1 MKQSYLLKFQAGNKQ
16 TISFRRQRLDID
28 CMLPASSIQPHAS
41 TSSLNANLDDPYL
54 IDMIKLADERITQI
68 QTELDEYKQSKEILE
83 NKLSSFKNQVSNFIY
98 SITKNRI
105 GLCVNNNCLFKS
117 KI

>member
-98 SITKNRI
+98 SILQKI
-105 GLCVNNNCLFKS
+105 GLDCVQIMIVCLN
-117 KI
+117 